1 MMYWCM
7 KMNFKVLI
15 EKDEDGYYVAT
26 VPSLQGCISQGK
38 TEEEA
43 SENIKEAIELH
54 LRALAEE
61 GIPITENA
69 NVKQT
74 TVAVSL

>member
-1 MMYWCM
+1 
-7 KMNFKVLI
+7 MNFKVLI

-26 VPSLQGCISQGK
+26 VPSLPGCISQGK
-38 TEEEA
+38 TEA
-43 SENIKEAIELH
+43 QARKNIKEAIELH
-54 LRALAEE
+54 MSALVEE
-61 GIPITENA
+61 GVPLIEKA